1 MNPYREEVNNSLNLY
16 SFLSD
21 GGEAGGKRRKGRR
34 EESRGEMRLRPD
46 EDE

>member
-21 GGEAGGKRRKGRR
+21 GGEAGGKRREG
-34 EESRGEMRLRPD
+34 RGEERRA
-46 EDE
+46 EEK